1 MLLLDITTFELE
13 NSFKIFKRWEPAKN
27 MFSPDKPK
35 VVNQWFNAGG
45 GLMVTLYD
53 VESIKD
59 YATYNFLFSD
69 LCHVEV
75 FPVVG
80 AEEFKKFAF
89 ICL

>member
-1 MLLLDITTFELE
+1 MQEE
-13 NSFKIFKRWEPAKN
+13 GAY
-27 MFSPDKPK
+27 SP
-35 VVNQWFNAGG
+35 
-45 GLMVTLYD
+45 LYD

-69 LCHVEV
+69 LFHVEV

-89 ICL
+89 KCIENLNAESSHIDA